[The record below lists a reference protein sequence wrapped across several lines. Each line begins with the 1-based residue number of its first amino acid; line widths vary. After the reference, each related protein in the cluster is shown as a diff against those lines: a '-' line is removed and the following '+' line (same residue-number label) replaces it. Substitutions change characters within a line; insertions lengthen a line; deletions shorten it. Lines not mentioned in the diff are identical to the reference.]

1 MRTWV
6 PVVAVCCVIMTGG
19 PIAAWPQETELRDR
33 YLGRPRGPYQGQV
46 IDAGTKA
53 PLAGAVVVA
62 LWRQNRVYPFHS
74 VSEHYAVRETVTDS
88 EGRFLLDA
96 KDVEEGAPARTY
108 HPEFLIFQPG
118 YGSYPKKYMSP
129 RGFTGGIFERP
140 DTVVELPRLADREDR
155 RKHLWLFGP
164 HSYSD
169 KPFRDLPE
177 LMRRINTERIAIGLE
192 PYSPE

>member
-1 MRTWV
+1 MSVWLR
-6 PVVAVCCVIMTGG
+6 VVVLCCALVMGG
-19 PIAAWPQETELRDR
+19 PLAAWSQEAERWDR
-33 YLGRPRGPYQGQV
+33 YLDRPRGPYRGQV
-46 IDAGTKA
+46 IDAETKA

-62 LWRQNRVYPFHS
+62 LWWRNRVYPFHS
-74 VSEHYAVRETVTDS
+74 VAEHYAVRETVTDA

-96 KDVEEGAPARTY
+96 KDVEEGAPRRTY

-118 YGSYPKKYMSP
+118 YGSYPKKYVSP